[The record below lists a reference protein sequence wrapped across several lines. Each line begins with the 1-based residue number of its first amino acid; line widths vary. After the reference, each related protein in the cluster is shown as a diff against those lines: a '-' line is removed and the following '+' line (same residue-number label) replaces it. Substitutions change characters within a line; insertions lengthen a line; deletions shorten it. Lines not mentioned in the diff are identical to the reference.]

1 MHRFWLEPEWAPNS
15 QLWSDSGSY
24 PAILRC
30 KNLSSESST
39 SLSEYQCGD
48 CLLIIVSAKDGGF
61 GYNDI
66 SPVGNNQ
73 KTAEFQLNL
82 W

>member
-1 MHRFWLEPEWAPNS
+1 MSRKYDGLHSALMAS
-15 QLWSDSGSY
+15 AAVTKALITIGGSFQ
-24 PAILRC
+24 R
-30 KNLSSESST
+30 
-39 SLSEYQCGD
+39 GD
-48 CLLIIVSAKDGGF
+48 CFLIIVSAKDGGS